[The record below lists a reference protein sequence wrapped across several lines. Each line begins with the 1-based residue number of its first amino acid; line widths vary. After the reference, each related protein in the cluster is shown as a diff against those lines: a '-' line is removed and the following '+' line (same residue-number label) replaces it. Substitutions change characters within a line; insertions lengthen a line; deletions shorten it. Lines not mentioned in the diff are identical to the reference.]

1 MKTEKS
7 QKSNVLVKVSLIAAI
22 ALIMLIPLSMI
33 KSQIGEREANRNEGV
48 HKIAESWGDHQTI
61 TGPVITFA
69 FKDKEKHKI
78 LAPDS
83 LRCDIDTKTQTLH
96 RSIYDITVYN
106 ADVKLSG
113 QFVLDESFAADS
125 AKFVKIDIDDLKG
138 IEGKPVMKLGGQSY
152 EFRSGDNGIVAD
164 LKLPATLKPGDALPF
179 DMTFK
184 LKGSEYLMVSPMGDL
199 TEVNMTS
206 DCSEPSFSGEF
217 LPTDREVTESGFTA
231 HWIVSQINRKDP
243 VTSSFGVRM
252 IQPVTQ
258 YQQTERSAKYGLLII
273 FLVFIAGF
281 ILELVTKK
289 DINLLQYI
297 VIGCSLVLF
306 YSLLLAFSEFMAFSW
321 SYLIAAGMT
330 VLALGGYFLGI
341 LKDKFAYI
349 LTALVA
355 LAYGISYILLQMDT
369 YAYLA
374 GTIVLFVLL
383 TVVMYFTKDLRLD
396 TSKSSDNND
405 NIRPKE

>member
-1 MKTEKS
+1 
-7 QKSNVLVKVSLIAAI
+7 
-22 ALIMLIPLSMI
+22 
-33 KSQIGEREANRNEGV
+33 
-48 HKIAESWGDHQTI
+48 
-61 TGPVITFA
+61 
-69 FKDKEKHKI
+69 
-78 LAPDS
+78 
-83 LRCDIDTKTQTLH
+83 
-96 RSIYDITVYN
+96 
-106 ADVKLSG
+106 
-113 QFVLDESFAADS
+113 
-125 AKFVKIDIDDLKG
+125 
-138 IEGKPVMKLGGQSY
+138 
-152 EFRSGDNGIVAD
+152 
-164 LKLPATLKPGDALPF
+164 
-179 DMTFK
+179 
-184 LKGSEYLMVSPMGDL
+184 
-199 TEVNMTS
+199 
-206 DCSEPSFSGEF
+206 
-217 LPTDREVTESGFTA
+217 
-231 HWIVSQINRKDP
+231 
-243 VTSSFGVRM
+243 M